1 MIDGVFNGVNAVS
14 KLRVTVY
21 QARLVTAADRALLP
35 MNNSVQELLYIY
47 YNAQMAKSG
56 DGAERSG
63 R

>member
-21 QARLVTAADRALLP
+21 QARLVTAADRA
-35 MNNSVQELLYIY
+35 SYEHFVQQLLYIY